1 MFSAVNLVLSVC
13 THSGI
18 MHTLHACLHVY
29 LLATLLTCT
38 LFGEQKTKAR
48 APAADPDIKLTVPED
63 QSPFSFSFCT
73 TESHCV
79 IIQVISALTVLHC
92 VTLQDKNTQ
101 TFWLLATL
109 QESMQVFACKW
120 D

>member
-1 MFSAVNLVLSVC
+1 MHVCMF
-13 THSGI
+13 
-18 MHTLHACLHVY
+18 
-29 LLATLLTCT
+29 TCWQT

-73 TESHCV
+73 IESHCV
-79 IIQVISALTVLHC
+79 IIQVISAFTVLHC
-92 VTLQDKNTQ
+92 VTLQDKNTNI
-101 TFWLLATL
+101 LATL
-109 QESMQVFACKW
+109 QESRDVE

>member
-1 MFSAVNLVLSVC
+1 MFTC
-13 THSGI
+13 WQ
-18 MHTLHACLHVY
+18 
-29 LLATLLTCT
+29 TLLTCT

-48 APAADPDIKLTVPED
+48 APAADQDQDPDIKLTVAED

-79 IIQVISALTVLHC
+79 IIQVISAFTVLHC

-101 TFWLLATL
+101 TFWQLYKKAET
-109 QESMQVFACKW
+109 
-120 D
+120 